1 MVVVSAQA
9 TGAED
14 FIEAVWQ
21 GGELFVDEDEAF
33 KKALGGLRSKLATI
47 LRYTPQGKDYPKPEA
62 AAAEA

>member
-33 KKALGGLRSKLATI
+33 KVRGFGREEARALPSPSPG
-47 LRYTPQGKDYPKPEA
+47 A
-62 AAAEA
+62 AGMRPRLLPLE